1 MSATN
6 ELAVPGGGPESAE
19 TQMPDPKRWLAL
31 AVILSA
37 AFMDLLDV
45 TIVNVAIPSIQ
56 NQMKAGYSA
65 IQWITAGYALAFA
78 VVLITGGRLGD
89 IYGRKRLFMIGMTGF
104 TIASALCGLAA
115 TPGMLIGARVFQGGM
130 AALMVPE
137 VVAI

>member
-1 MSATN
+1 MTTASDAAT
-6 ELAVPGGGPESAE
+6 PGAAGHI
-19 TQMPDPKRWLAL
+19 PDPKRWLAL

-56 NQMKAGYSA
+56 SQMKAGYSA

-89 IYGRKRLFMIGMTGF
+89 IYGRKRLFLIGMTGF
-104 TIASALCGLAA
+104 TIASALCGFAA
-115 TPGMLIGARVFQGGM
+115 SPGMLIGARVFQ
-130 AALMVPE
+130 
-137 VVAI
+137 